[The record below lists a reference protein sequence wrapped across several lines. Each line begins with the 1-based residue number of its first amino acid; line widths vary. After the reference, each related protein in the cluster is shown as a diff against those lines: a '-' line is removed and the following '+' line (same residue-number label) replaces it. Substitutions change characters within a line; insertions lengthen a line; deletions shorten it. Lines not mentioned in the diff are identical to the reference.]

1 MEAILKKLILAV
13 STLGLILILA
23 AEANAGQLGAGQ
35 HGTGQQ
41 HGRSLSASPHSTAI
55 IAVQGPQHRHARHMQ
70 QHKSRYGYG
79 NRTGYGNRHG
89 YGNRYGYG
97 TRHGYRH
104 YQPRPLPARHIVR
117 ALHRQHYHSVSRIVL
132 KHDHYKVRARDFRGR
147 SVKLLVNAQNGRILH
162 IRFH

>member
-1 MEAILKKLILAV
+1 MEAILKKLILAI

-23 AEANAGQLGAGQ
+23 VEANARQHGAGQ

-41 HGRSLSASPHSTAI
+41 HGRSLSASPHATAVI
-55 IAVQGPQHRHARHMQ
+55 VVQGPQHRHARHMQ
-70 QHKSRYGYG
+70 QYKNRY
-79 NRTGYGNRHG
+79 GYGNRHG

-97 TRHGYRH
+97 TRHGYRL

-117 ALHRQHYHSVSRIVL
+117 ALHRQHYHSVSRIL
-132 KHDHYKVRARDFRGR
+132 LTHDHYKVRARDFRGR